1 MVGTPVEAA
10 GPASGNFQ
18 PPLLQS
24 LQPSAHRPAIHTAIR
39 GNHLMSIANPPI
51 SDDSL
56 KTVSYGLMPGG
67 GDDEIDV
74 QSEEMLV
81 NMGPQHPSTHGVL
94 RIVLRTDGEMVL
106 EAVPHLGYLHRC
118 KEKIGENLAY
128 YQYIGYTDRLDYLA
142 AMNNN
147 HAWSMAVEK
156 LADVEVPIRAEYI
169 RVLAS
174 ELNRI
179 ASHLVSFG
187 AYGLDMGAFTPFL
200 YAFREREYILDL
212 FEQLCGARLTLS
224 YINVGG
230 VTWDLPPLFLEK
242 LTEFLDYFEPK
253 IDEYND
259 LLSFNHIFIKRTSNI
274 GVASKEMC
282 IRYALSGP
290 MIRGSGLP
298 LDLRRDRPY
307 SIYDRLEFD
316 VCVGS
321 GMKGTL
327 GDCWD
332 RYWVKMQ
339 EMKQC
344 IRILRQCIAQM
355 PDGPYRAKLPRN
367 MKVPPGEVYAEYE
380 NPRGH
385 LGFYIESQGGVIPY
399 RVKIRGPSFVNLAV
413 TSELCRNVL
422 LADVPAIVGS
432 IDIVMGEVD
441 R

>member
-1 MVGTPVEAA
+1 MSATTEH
-10 GPASGNFQ
+10 PANTRT
-18 PPLLQS
+18 L
-24 LQPSAHRPAIHTAIR
+24 A
-39 GNHLMSIANPPI
+39 
-51 SDDSL
+51 
-56 KTVSYGLMPGG
+56 YGLAPG
-67 GDDEIDV
+67 DVSETVDV

-94 RIVLRTDGEMVL
+94 RVVLRTDGEQVL

-118 KEKIGENLAY
+118 KEKIGENLPY
-128 YQYIGYTDRLDYLA
+128 VQYIGYTDRLDYLS

-147 HAWSMAVEK
+147 MAWSMAVEK
-156 LADVEVPIRAEYI
+156 LADIQVPIRAEYI
-169 RVLAS
+169 RVLAA

-187 AYGLDMGAFTPFL
+187 TYGLDMGAFTPFL
-200 YAFREREYILDL
+200 YAFRDREYILDL

-224 YINVGG
+224 YINIGG

-242 LTEFLDYFEPK
+242 LGEFLDYFEPK

-259 LLSFNHIFIKRTSNI
+259 LLSFNHIFVKRTANI
-274 GVASKEMC
+274 GVASKDQC

-290 MIRGSGLP
+290 MIRGSGIP

-307 SIYDRLEFD
+307 SVYDRLDFD
-316 VCVGS
+316 VIVGQ
-321 GMKGTL
+321 GLRGTL

-339 EMKQC
+339 EMKEC
-344 IRILRQCIAQM
+344 VRILRQCIEQM
-355 PDGPYRAKLPRN
+355 PDGRFRAKLPRN
-367 MKVPPGEVYAEYE
+367 MKVPPGEVYLEAE

-385 LGFYIESQGGVIPY
+385 LGFFIESQGGPIPY
-399 RVKIRGPSFVNLAV
+399 RVKVRGASFVNLACLG
-413 TSELCRNVL
+413 ELSHNVL
-422 LADVPAIVGS
+422 LADVPAIIGS

>member
-1 MVGTPVEAA
+1 MPVLNSQNSTETSKSYA
-10 GPASGNFQ
+10 
-18 PPLLQS
+18 LL
-24 LQPSAHRPAIHTAIR
+24 
-39 GNHLMSIANPPI
+39 
-51 SDDSL
+51 
-56 KTVSYGLMPGG
+56 PGG
-67 GDDEIDV
+67 GDEDVDV

-106 EAVPHLGYLHRC
+106 AATPHLGFLHRC
-118 KEKIGENLAY
+118 KEKIGENLPY
-128 YQYIGYTDRLDYLA
+128 YQFIGYTDRLDYLS

-156 LADVEVPIRAEYI
+156 LADIQIPPRAEYI
-169 RVLAS
+169 RVVAV

-187 AYGLDMGAFTPFL
+187 ATGLDVGAMTPFF
-200 YAFREREYILDL
+200 YAFREREYVLDL

-230 VTWDLPPLFLEK
+230 VTWDLPPEFAEK
-242 LTEFLDYFEPK
+242 VTEFLDYFEPK
-253 IDEYND
+253 IDEYNQ
-259 LLSFNHIFIKRTSNI
+259 LLSFNHIFIKRTANI
-274 GVASKEMC
+274 GVVSKSLA
-282 IRYALSGP
+282 IGYALSGP
-290 MIRGSGLP
+290 MIRGSGIP

-307 SIYDRLEFD
+307 SIYDKLDFN

-321 GMKGTL
+321 GARGTL

-332 RYWVKMQ
+332 RYWVKML
-339 EMKQC
+339 EMKESVK
-344 IRILRQCIAQM
+344 IIRQCIEQM
-355 PDGPYRAKLPRN
+355 PDGAFRAKLPRT
-367 MKVPPGEVYAEYE
+367 MKVPAGEVYAEYE

-385 LGFYIESQGGVIPY
+385 LGFFIESQGGPIPY

-413 TSELCRNVL
+413 IGELCRDVL
-422 LADVPAIVGS
+422 LADVPAIIGS

>member
-1 MVGTPVEAA
+1 MSATPVTEN
-10 GPASGNFQ
+10 PARTRT
-18 PPLLQS
+18 L
-24 LQPSAHRPAIHTAIR
+24 A
-39 GNHLMSIANPPI
+39 
-51 SDDSL
+51 
-56 KTVSYGLMPGG
+56 YGLAPG
-67 GDDEIDV
+67 DVDETVDV
-74 QSEEMLV
+74 QSEEMLI

-94 RIVLRTDGEMVL
+94 RIVLRTDGEAVL

-118 KEKIGENLAY
+118 KEKIGENLPY
-128 YQYIGYTDRLDYLA
+128 VQYIGYTDRMDYLS

-147 HAWSMAVEK
+147 LAWSMAVER
-156 LADVEVPIRAEYI
+156 LADIQVPIRAEYI
-169 RVLAS
+169 RVLAA

-187 AYGLDMGAFTPFL
+187 TYGLDMGAFTPFL
-200 YAFREREYILDL
+200 YAFRDREYILDL

-224 YINVGG
+224 YINLGG
-230 VTWDLPPLFLEK
+230 VTWDLPPMFLEK
-242 LTEFLDYFEPK
+242 LGEFLDYFEPK

-259 LLSFNHIFIKRTSNI
+259 LLSFNHIFVKRTANI
-274 GVASKEMC
+274 GVTSKDQC

-290 MIRGSGLP
+290 MIRGSGIP

-307 SIYDRLEFD
+307 SIYDRLDFD
-316 VCVGS
+316 VVVGQ
-321 GMKGTL
+321 GLRGTL

-344 IRILRQCIAQM
+344 VKILRQCIEQM
-355 PDGPYRAKLPRN
+355 PEGRFRAKLPRN
-367 MKVPPGEVYAEYE
+367 MKVPPGEVYVEAE

-385 LGFYIESQGGVIPY
+385 LGFFIESQGGPIPY
-399 RVKIRGPSFVNLAV
+399 RVKVRGPSFVNLAI
-413 TSELCRNVL
+413 TGELCRNVL
-422 LADVPAIVGS
+422 LADVPAIIGS

>member
-1 MVGTPVEAA
+1 MPTSTQAVSSPDTRTI
-10 GPASGNFQ
+10 NF
-18 PPLLQS
+18 
-24 LQPSAHRPAIHTAIR
+24 
-39 GNHLMSIANPPI
+39 
-51 SDDSL
+51 
-56 KTVSYGLMPGG
+56 GLAPGAV
-67 GDDEIDV
+67 DEEIDV

-118 KEKIGENLAY
+118 KEKIAENLAY

-156 LADVEVPIRAEYI
+156 LAGIEVPIRAEYI

-187 AYGLDMGAFTPFL
+187 TYGLDMGAFTPFL

-224 YINVGG
+224 YINIGG
-230 VTWDLPPLFLEK
+230 VTWDLPPNFLEK

-259 LLSFNHIFIKRTSNI
+259 LLSFNHIFVKRTANV
-274 GVASKEMC
+274 GVASKDLC
-282 IRYALSGP
+282 IKYALSGP
-290 MIRGSGLP
+290 MIRGSGIP

-316 VCVGS
+316 VIVGS

-344 IRILRQCIAQM
+344 VRILRQVIEQM
-355 PDGPYRAKLPRN
+355 PAGQFRAKLPRA

-385 LGFYIESQGGVIPY
+385 LGFFIESQGGPIPY
-399 RVKIRGPSFVNLAV
+399 RVHIRGPSFINLAV
-413 TSELCRNVL
+413 TGELCKNVL

>member
-1 MVGTPVEAA
+1 MKTASPSSSDPATRVVNYALLPGA
-10 GPASGNFQ
+10 GN
-18 PPLLQS
+18 
-24 LQPSAHRPAIHTAIR
+24 
-39 GNHLMSIANPPI
+39 
-51 SDDSL
+51 
-56 KTVSYGLMPGG
+56 
-67 GDDEIDV
+67 DEVDV
-74 QSEEMLV
+74 QTEEMLV

-118 KEKIGENLAY
+118 KEKIAENLAY

-147 HAWSMAVEK
+147 HAWAMAVEK
-156 LADVEVPIRAEYI
+156 LADVQVPLRAEYI
-169 RVLAS
+169 RVMAA

-187 AYGLDMGAFTPFL
+187 TYGLDLGAFTPFL
-200 YAFREREYILDL
+200 YSFRDREYILDL

-230 VTWDLPPLFLEK
+230 VTWDLPPGFLDK
-242 LTEFLDYFEPK
+242 LSEFLDYFEPK

-259 LLSFNHIFIKRTSNI
+259 LLSFNHIFIKRTGNV
-274 GVASKEMC
+274 GVVTREQA

-290 MIRGSGLP
+290 MIRGSGIP
-298 LDLRRDRPY
+298 FDLRKSRPY
-307 SIYDRLEFD
+307 SVYDKLEFD
-316 VCVGS
+316 VCVGNGS
-321 GMKGTL
+321 RGTL

-332 RYWVKMQ
+332 RYWVKMA

-344 IRILRQCIAQM
+344 VRILRQCIAQM
-355 PDGPYRAKLPRN
+355 PEGSFRAKLPRQ
-367 MKVPPGEVYAEYE
+367 MKVAAGEVYAEYE

-385 LGFYIESQGGVIPY
+385 LGFFIESQGGPIPY
-399 RVKIRGPSFVNLAV
+399 RVKIKGPSFVNLAV
-413 TSELCRNVL
+413 TGELCRNVL

>member
-1 MVGTPVEAA
+1 
-10 GPASGNFQ
+10 
-18 PPLLQS
+18 
-24 LQPSAHRPAIHTAIR
+24 
-39 GNHLMSIANPPI
+39 MSIATPPL
-51 SDDSL
+51 SDPRV
-56 KTVSYGLMPGG
+56 KTVAYGLAPGG
-67 GDDEIDV
+67 GNDDIDV
-74 QSEEMLV
+74 ESEEMLV

-118 KEKIGENLAY
+118 KEKIAENLAY

-147 HAWSMAVEK
+147 HAWAMAVEK
-156 LADVEVPIRAEYI
+156 LADIEVPQRAEYI

-187 AYGLDMGAFTPFL
+187 AYGLDLGAFTPFL

-230 VTWDLPPLFLEK
+230 CTWDLPPQFLEK

-259 LLSFNHIFIKRTSNI
+259 LLSFNHIFIKRTGNV
-274 GVASKEMC
+274 GVIPKDMA
-282 IRYALSGP
+282 IDYALSGP
-290 MIRGSGLP
+290 VIRGSGIP

-307 SIYDRLEFD
+307 SVYDKLEFD
-316 VCVGS
+316 VCVGDGS
-321 GMKGTL
+321 RGTL

-332 RYWVKMQ
+332 RYWVKMA

-344 IRILRQCIAQM
+344 VRILRQCIAQM
-355 PDGPYRAKLPRN
+355 PDGAFRAKLPRA
-367 MKVPPGEVYAEYE
+367 MKVPAGEVYAEYE

-399 RVKIRGPSFVNLAV
+399 RVKIRGACFVNLAV
-413 TSELCRNVL
+413 TGALCRNVL

>member
-1 MVGTPVEAA
+1 VGEEQV
-10 GPASGNFQ
+10 
-18 PPLLQS
+18 
-24 LQPSAHRPAIHTAIR
+24 
-39 GNHLMSIANPPI
+39 
-51 SDDSL
+51 
-56 KTVSYGLMPGG
+56 
-67 GDDEIDV
+67 DV
-74 QSEEMLV
+74 ASEEMLV

-118 KEKIGENLAY
+118 KEKIGENLPY
-128 YQYIGYTDRLDYLA
+128 YQYIGYTDRLDYLS

-156 LADVEVPIRAEYI
+156 LAGIEVPLRAEYI
-169 RVLAS
+169 RVMAV

-187 AYGLDMGAFTPFL
+187 AVGLDLGAMSPFF
-200 YAFREREYILDL
+200 YALREREYVLDL

-242 LTEFLDYFEPK
+242 LSEFLDYFEPK

-259 LLSFNHIFIKRTSNI
+259 LLSFNHIFIKRTANV
-274 GVASKEMC
+274 GVVSKELA
-282 IRYALSGP
+282 IAHTLSGP
-290 MIRGSGLP
+290 IIRGSGIA
-298 LDLRRDRPY
+298 LDLRRNRPY
-307 SIYDRLEFD
+307 SIYERLEFD
-316 VCVGS
+316 VCVGR
-321 GMKGTL
+321 GARGTL

-339 EMKQC
+339 ELKQC
-344 IRILRQCIAQM
+344 VRILRQCIAQM
-355 PDGPYRAKLPRN
+355 PEGSFRAKLPRN

-385 LGFYIESQGGVIPY
+385 LGFYIESQGGPIPY
-399 RVKIRGPSFVNLAV
+399 RVKIRGPSFVNLGV
-413 TSELCRNVL
+413 TGKLCRNVL
-422 LADVPAIVGS
+422 LADVPAIIGS

>member
-1 MVGTPVEAA
+1 MSLAT
-10 GPASGNFQ
+10 
-18 PPLLQS
+18 PPLEN
-24 LQPSAHRPAIHTAIR
+24 T
-39 GNHLMSIANPPI
+39 
-51 SDDSL
+51 
-56 KTVSYGLMPGG
+56 KTVSYGLAPGAV
-67 GDDEIDV
+67 DEDIDV

-128 YQYIGYTDRLDYLA
+128 YQYVGYTDRLDYLA

-147 HAWSMAVEK
+147 HAWAMAVEK
-156 LADVEVPIRAEYI
+156 LADIEVPQRAEWI

-187 AYGLDMGAFTPFL
+187 TYGLDMGAFTPFL

-259 LLSFNHIFIKRTSNI
+259 LLSFNHIFIKRTGNV
-274 GVASKEMC
+274 GVISKAQC
-282 IRYALSGP
+282 ISYALSGP
-290 MIRGSGLP
+290 VIRGSGIP

-307 SIYDRLEFD
+307 SIYEKLEFD
-316 VCVGS
+316 VCVGDGS
-321 GMKGTL
+321 RGAL
-327 GDCWD
+327 GDCWG

-339 EMKQC
+339 ELREGVK
-344 IRILRQCIAQM
+344 ILRQCIGQI
-355 PDGPYRAKLPRN
+355 PDGAYRAKIPRN
-367 MKVPPGEVYAEYE
+367 LKVPA
-380 NPRGH
+380 
-385 LGFYIESQGGVIPY
+385 GGV
-399 RVKIRGPSFVNLAV
+399 F
-413 TSELCRNVL
+413 
-422 LADVPAIVGS
+422 
-432 IDIVMGEVD
+432 
-441 R
+441 

>member
-1 MVGTPVEAA
+1 MSTATPPTSDPQLQTRSYA
-10 GPASGNFQ
+10 
-18 PPLLQS
+18 LL
-24 LQPSAHRPAIHTAIR
+24 
-39 GNHLMSIANPPI
+39 
-51 SDDSL
+51 
-56 KTVSYGLMPGG
+56 PGG
-67 GDDEIDV
+67 GNDDVDV

-94 RIVLRTDGEMVL
+94 RIVLRTDGEVVL

-118 KEKIGENLAY
+118 KEKIGENLPY
-128 YQYIGYTDRLDYLA
+128 VQYIGYTDRLDYLS

-147 HAWSMAVEK
+147 HAWAMTVEK
-156 LADVEVPIRAEYI
+156 LANIQVPLRAEYI
-169 RVLAS
+169 RVVAA

-187 AYGLDMGAFTPFL
+187 TYGLDMGAFTPFL
-200 YAFREREYILDL
+200 YAFREREYVLDL

-224 YINVGG
+224 YINIGG
-230 VTWDLPPLFLEK
+230 VTWDLPPNFLEK
-242 LTEFLDYFEPK
+242 MIEFLDYFEPK

-259 LLSFNHIFIKRTSNI
+259 LLSFNHIFVKRTANV
-274 GVASKEMC
+274 GVVSKELA
-282 IRYALSGP
+282 IQYALSGP
-290 MIRGSGLP
+290 MIRGSGIP

-307 SIYDRLEFD
+307 SIYDRLQFD

-321 GMKGTL
+321 GIKGTL

-344 IRILRQCIAQM
+344 CRILRQCAEQM
-355 PDGPYRAKLPRN
+355 PDGPFRAKLPRN
-367 MKVPPGEVYAEYE
+367 MKVPPGEVYCEFE

-385 LGFYIESQGGVIPY
+385 LGFFIESQGGPIPY

-413 TSELCRNVL
+413 THALCRHVL
-422 LADVPAIVGS
+422 LADVPAIIGS

>member
-1 MVGTPVEAA
+1 MTQETSTQHYALA
-10 GPASGNFQ
+10 
-18 PPLLQS
+18 
-24 LQPSAHRPAIHTAIR
+24 
-39 GNHLMSIANPPI
+39 
-51 SDDSL
+51 
-56 KTVSYGLMPGG
+56 PGAL
-67 GDDEIDV
+67 DETIDV

-118 KEKIGENLAY
+118 KEKIGENLPY
-128 YQYIGYTDRLDYLA
+128 YQYIGYTDRLDYLS

-147 HAWSMAVEK
+147 HAWAMAVEK
-156 LADVEVPIRAEYI
+156 LANIEVPLRAEYL
-169 RVLAS
+169 RVIAA

-187 AYGLDMGAFTPFL
+187 TYGMDMGAFTPFL

-230 VTWDLPPLFLEK
+230 AHWDLPPNFLEK
-242 LTEFLDYFEPK
+242 MAEFLDYFEPK

-259 LLSFNHIFIKRTSNI
+259 LLTQNHIFIKRTANI
-274 GVASKEMC
+274 GVVTKEQA
-282 IRYALSGP
+282 ITYALSGP
-290 MIRGSGLP
+290 MIRGSGIP
-298 LDLRRDRPY
+298 LDLRRTRPY

-316 VCVGS
+316 ICVGS
-321 GMKGTL
+321 GLKGTL

-344 IRILRQCIAQM
+344 IRILRQCIVQI

-367 MKVPPGEVYAEYE
+367 MKVPAGEIYAEYE

-385 LGFYIESQGGVIPY
+385 LGFYIESQGGPIPY

-413 TSELCRNVL
+413 LGELCQNVL

>member
-1 MVGTPVEAA
+1 MSTATPPQAPTESAPQLRTVDY
-10 GPASGNFQ
+10 S
-18 PPLLQS
+18 LL
-24 LQPSAHRPAIHTAIR
+24 
-39 GNHLMSIANPPI
+39 
-51 SDDSL
+51 
-56 KTVSYGLMPGG
+56 PGG
-67 GDDEIDV
+67 GDEQLDV

-106 EAVPHLGYLHRC
+106 EAIPHLGYLHRC
-118 KEKIGENLAY
+118 KEKIAENLAY

-156 LADVEVPIRAEYI
+156 LADIEVPLRAEYI
-169 RVLAS
+169 RVIAS

-230 VTWDLPPLFLEK
+230 VHWDLPPGFLEK

-259 LLSFNHIFIKRTSNI
+259 LLSYNHIFIKRTGNV
-274 GVASKEMC
+274 GVLPKDLAIS
-282 IRYALSGP
+282 YACSGP
-290 MIRGSGLP
+290 MIRGSGIP

-307 SIYDRLEFD
+307 SIYDRLDFN
-316 VCVGS
+316 VVVGDGS
-321 GMKGTL
+321 RGQL

-332 RYWVKMQ
+332 RYYVKMQ
-339 EMKQC
+339 ELRECVK
-344 IRILRQCIAQM
+344 ILRQCIAQI
-355 PDGPYRAKLPRN
+355 PDGAYRAKIPRN
-367 MKVPPGEVYAEYE
+367 LKVPPGEVYAEYE

-385 LGFYIESQGGVIPY
+385 LGFYIESQGGTIPY
-399 RVKIRGPSFVNLAV
+399 RVRIRGPSFVNLAV
-413 TSELCRNVL
+413 TTDLCRNVL

>member
-1 MVGTPVEAA
+1 MSIGNLGAATGTEDPEFRTVNYGLAA
-10 GPASGNFQ
+10 G
-18 PPLLQS
+18 S
-24 LQPSAHRPAIHTAIR
+24 L
-39 GNHLMSIANPPI
+39 
-51 SDDSL
+51 
-56 KTVSYGLMPGG
+56 
-67 GDDEIDV
+67 DESIDV

-94 RIVLRTDGEMVL
+94 RLVLRTDGEMVL
-106 EAVPHLGYLHRC
+106 AATPHLGYLHRC
-118 KEKIGENLAY
+118 KEKIGENLPY
-128 YQYIGYTDRLDYLA
+128 YQYIGYTDRLDYLC

-147 HAWSMAVEK
+147 HAWAMTVEK
-156 LADVEVPIRAEYI
+156 LAGIEVPIRAEYI
-169 RVLAS
+169 RVLAV

-187 AYGLDMGAFTPFL
+187 TYGLDMGAFTPFL
-200 YAFREREYILDL
+200 YAFREREYVLDL

-230 VTWDLPPLFLEK
+230 VTWDLPPQFLEK

-253 IDEYND
+253 IDEYNQ
-259 LLSFNHIFIKRTSNI
+259 LLSFNHIFIKRTANI
-274 GVASKEMC
+274 GVVTKDQA
-282 IRYALSGP
+282 IRYALTGP
-290 MIRGSGLP
+290 MIRGSGIP

-307 SIYDRLEFD
+307 SVYEQLEFD

-321 GMKGTL
+321 GLKGQL

-332 RYWVKMQ
+332 RYWVKML

-344 IRILRQCIAQM
+344 VRILRQCIAQM
-355 PDGPYRAKLPRN
+355 PEGPFRAKLPRN
-367 MKVPPGEVYAEYE
+367 MKVPPSEIYCEYE

-385 LGFYIESQGGVIPY
+385 LGFFIESQGGTIPY
-399 RVKIRGPSFVNLAV
+399 RVHIRGPSFVNLAV
-413 TSELCRNVL
+413 ITELCRNVL
-422 LADVPAIVGS
+422 LADVPAIIGS